1 MSHGNSLF
9 SDTQILK
16 ESQYFALKEFS
27 QNLNHVDRNNLSML
41 HQNIRYLQKTFDILS
56 IC

>member
-16 ESQYFALKEFS
+16 DSQYFALKESS

-41 HQNIRYLQKTFDILS
+41 HQNIRYLQKNFDIL
-56 IC
+56 